1 MLHLQ
6 QFLYI
11 TRVFGWFLSYMN
23 KKQEQTE
30 EHEGTIYSQSLC
42 YTCISLKFFI
52 FNTHDDIILQGISN
66 YSSFNT
72 LTSISG
78 RLQVYKILK
87 KSILKTP
94 HPLFT

>member
-52 FNTHDDIILQGISN
+52 FNTHDDKVFLIIVHLIHLLVS
-66 YSSFNT
+66 
-72 LTSISG
+72 
-78 RLQVYKILK
+78 VVDYKFIRFWK
-87 KSILKTP
+87 KA
-94 HPLFT
+94 F